1 MSTLVAAGEQVDIL
15 ASLRRL
21 KGTATVG
28 DVVADSGLPADAVRA
43 GLKVLLESHRG
54 HLAVTDSGELV
65 YDFDPG
71 MIERGSEPLLSR
83 VWSRFRS
90 IARGAFKAWI
100 VVMLVVYFVVMI
112 VLVIAAIFAS
122 QRGNDSRGG
131 FGGRRGG
138 GSIGFDP
145 IFWYWIWG
153 PRWRIGRP
161 YYGHRWER
169 SLPRDDKVPFYKKVF
184 AFVFGPDQPRP
195 TRTQLDRSKLRL
207 IRSRAGVVTTAELV
221 EHTGSTFPEAE
232 DEMGRLLGAYD
243 GEAAVS
249 PDGELVYAFPGLMAS
264 ARGSSAT
271 RPPNPAWM
279 RLEPELELT
288 GNSPGANAIV
298 AGMNSFTLIAS
309 ATAPWFIFPRLGI
322 GGPAAFW
329 ALVIIPVVF
338 SLLFFAGPLTRMAG
352 VKLENRRR
360 GRRNLRRVLTGFVY
374 DRALRG
380 RPIAL
385 SEALHHVR
393 STVPDVRASKSD
405 VTGLLDE
412 LMSALD
418 GDVSIADDG
427 DVFYRFSAIREQYE
441 ASDTVRRHLELEKR
455 QLGDVVFSTSDSS
468 EEAGERELALFDR
481 ELLGESSDL
490 AAQLPALDRVDVEEP
505 FDLIAFDEQLSRGR

>member
-1 MSTLVAAGEQVDIL
+1 
-15 ASLRRL
+15 
-21 KGTATVG
+21 
-28 DVVADSGLPADAVRA
+28 
-43 GLKVLLESHRG
+43 
-54 HLAVTDSGELV
+54 
-65 YDFDPG
+65 
-71 MIERGSEPLLSR
+71 
-83 VWSRFRS
+83 
-90 IARGAFKAWI
+90 
-100 VVMLVVYFVVMI
+100 
-112 VLVIAAIFAS
+112 
-122 QRGNDSRGG
+122 
-131 FGGRRGG
+131 
-138 GSIGFDP
+138 
-145 IFWYWIWG
+145 
-153 PRWRIGRP
+153 
-161 YYGHRWER
+161 
-169 SLPRDDKVPFYKKVF
+169 
-184 AFVFGPDQPRP
+184 
-195 TRTQLDRSKLRL
+195 
-207 IRSRAGVVTTAELV
+207 
-221 EHTGSTFPEAE
+221 
-232 DEMGRLLGAYD
+232 
-243 GEAAVS
+243 
-249 PDGELVYAFPGLMAS
+249 
-264 ARGSSAT
+264 
-271 RPPNPAWM
+271 M

-468 EEAGERELALFDR
+468 EKAGERELALFDR
-481 ELLGESSDL
+481 ELLGQSSDL